1 MLQKYE
7 IIWKEQIFSL
17 ILHKNINI
25 MEKKPLKIVYITPS
39 LHTADGAARV
49 MTMKANYFAEH
60 FGYDITILLTEG
72 KGLPFFYHVSDKIKI
87 INYDLNFE
95 RLWNCPFWKKFF
107 IYIPKQIKYK
117 KLVRKELMR
126 IRPDITISLL
136 RREINFLNDIK
147 DGSKKMGEIH
157 VHRDNYRNFKDEKS
171 NFIMNLFA
179 KFWSK
184 QLLNNLKK
192 LDRFVVLTDKD
203 RESWVEL
210 DNVVTIPNPSPFTP
224 STISTLTEKRVI
236 AVARYSHEKGIDL
249 LLQAWALVE
258 RRTKEWHLEVFGDGD
273 TTAFNTLIDKLG
285 IDRSRCCLNGRT
297 SDIEQEYMKSSIAVC
312 SSRFEG
318 FGMIIIEAMACGLAV
333 VSFDCP
339 WGPRSIIDD
348 GKDGVLVENGNIEK
362 LADTIVSL
370 TQDDKKRNNMAMNA
384 VQSVKRFQ
392 MDIIANQWKKL
403 FEDVIQN

>member
-1 MLQKYE
+1 MTTQ
-7 IIWKEQIFSL
+7 
-17 ILHKNINI
+17 
-25 MEKKPLKIVYITPS
+25 PLKIVYITPS
-39 LHTADGAARV
+39 IHTADGAARV
-49 MTMKANYFAEH
+49 LTMKANYFAEH

-95 RLWNCPFWKKFF
+95 QLWNCPFWKKFF
-107 IYIPKQIKYK
+107 IYIPKQIKYR

-136 RREINFLNDIK
+136 RREINFLNEIP

-171 NFIMNLFA
+171 NFVMNLFA
-179 KFWSK
+179 KFWSR

-192 LDRFVVLTDKD
+192 LDCFVVLTDKD
-203 RESWVEL
+203 RESWIEL
-210 DNVVTIPNPSPFTP
+210 NNVVTIPNPSPFMP
-224 STISTLTEKRVI
+224 SSVSPLTEKRVI

-249 LLQAWALVE
+249 LLEAWAQVE
-258 RRTKEWHLEVFGDGD
+258 KKTEEWRLEVFGDGD

-285 IDRSRCCLNGRT
+285 IDRSRCQLNGRT
-297 SDIEQEYMKSSIAVC
+297 SEIEHEYLKSSIAVC

-333 VSFDCP
+333 ASFDCP
-339 WGPRSIIDD
+339 WGPRSII
-348 GKDGVLVENGNIEK
+348 KDGEDGILVENGNVEK
-362 LADTIVSL
+362 LADALVSL
-370 TQDDKKRNNMAMNA
+370 IQDDNKRNIIAENA
-384 VQSVKRFQ
+384 IQSVKRFQ
-392 MDIIANQWKKL
+392 MERIAEQWRQL
-403 FEDVIQN
+403 FESVIRS